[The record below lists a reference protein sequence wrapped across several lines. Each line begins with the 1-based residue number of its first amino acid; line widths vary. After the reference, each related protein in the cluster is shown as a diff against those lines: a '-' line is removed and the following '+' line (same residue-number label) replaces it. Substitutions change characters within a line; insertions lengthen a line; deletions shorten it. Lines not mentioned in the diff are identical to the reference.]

1 VNRLSSEAVR
11 FGSFAD
17 ISQCKLYVRFY
28 LQERT
33 LAVHQ
38 RMSRPRA
45 DISDMSGWE
54 AIEDESY
61 ALPCRGGELLT
72 RFPSR
77 PLSRQ
82 AINITITWFLSA
94 RLVLNVT
101 VEIFCT
107 RRKFAIFIDSGLL

>member
-1 VNRLSSEAVR
+1 MNRLSSEAVR

-17 ISQCKLYVRFY
+17 ISQCNLYVRFY

-61 ALPCRGGELLT
+61 ALPCRGRTSNEISLPPAL
-72 RFPSR
+72 PASHKYHYH
-77 PLSRQ
+77 
-82 AINITITWFLSA
+82 
-94 RLVLNVT
+94 LVP
-101 VEIFCT
+101 
-107 RRKFAIFIDSGLL
+107 